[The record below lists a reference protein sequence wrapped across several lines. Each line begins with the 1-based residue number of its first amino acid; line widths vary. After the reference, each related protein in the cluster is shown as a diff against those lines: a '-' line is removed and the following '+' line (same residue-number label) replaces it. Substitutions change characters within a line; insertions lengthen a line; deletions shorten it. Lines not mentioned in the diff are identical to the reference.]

1 MNYRETVK
9 YLFECV
15 PMFQNIGSGAYKEGL
30 DTTRALDSRLGHPHE
45 KYHTI
50 HVGGTNGKGSCSH
63 TIAAILASA
72 GYKVGL
78 FTSPHL
84 VDFRER
90 IRVDGEPVP
99 EKFVVDFVKD
109 HRDFFEPLH
118 PSFFELTTAL
128 AFHYFDVMKVDVAVI
143 EVGMGGRLD
152 CTNIITPDISV
163 ITNISLDHTQF
174 LGHTLAAV
182 AGEKAGIIKPG
193 VPTVIGEY
201 VDETR
206 PVFEGKAKEANA
218 PIIFAQDEDNLIGW
232 KNAEECGYIYQTKD
246 FGEIHGQLGG
256 ISQLKNTKTILT
268 ALSILKEQ
276 GYNINTENV
285 AQGFSN
291 VCGLT
296 GLMGRWQQLSRHP
309 RAVCD
314 TGHNVA
320 CFEDITRQIA
330 NIDCDKLRMVFGMVG
345 DKDIDGVLSLLPCDA
360 EYYFCK
366 ADIVRAMPE
375 EEMQTKAAAHGL
387 KGRCFDS
394 VAEAYKA
401 AISESSENDFVF
413 VGGSSFVVADLLAS
427 IMK

>member
-9 YLFECV
+9 YLFERV
-15 PMFQNIGSGAYKEGL
+15 PMFQNIGGGAYKEGL

-63 TIAAILASA
+63 TIAAVLASA

-90 IRVDGEPVP
+90 IRVNGEPVP
-99 EKFVVDFVKD
+99 EEFVIDFVKD

-128 AFHYFDVMKVDVAVI
+128 AFHYFDIMKVDIAVV

-193 VPTVIGEY
+193 RPTVIGEY

-206 PVFEGKAKEANA
+206 PVFEEKAKEVKS
-218 PIIFAQDEDNLIGW
+218 PVTFAQESGKLISW
-232 KNAEECGYIYQTKD
+232 THAEENGYIYQTKD

-256 ISQLKNTKTILT
+256 ISQLKNTNTILT

-276 GYNINTENV
+276 GYKINSENV
-285 AQGFSN
+285 AKGFSN
-291 VCGLT
+291 VCELT

-320 CFEDITRQIA
+320 CFEDITRQLSSIK
-330 NIDCDKLRMVFGMVG
+330 CKQLRMVFGMVG
-345 DKDIDGVLSLLPCDA
+345 DKDIDGVLSLLPADA

-366 ADIVRAMPE
+366 ANIPRAMPA
-375 EEMQTKAAAHGL
+375 EEMRQKAASHGL
-387 KGRCFDS
+387 KGKCHSS
-394 VAEAYKA
+394 VYEAWKA
-401 AISESSENDFVF
+401 AMADAGEEDFVY

-427 IMK
+427 INK